1 MRTSFHVSRY
11 GMFGGHLPADLDGYC
26 HLTVQGWIGARMDA
40 FPPMTKE
47 RARELAR
54 EARRAVRR
62 ADRAIERWREGN

>member
-11 GMFGGHLPADLDGYC
+11 GMFGGNLPADLDGYC
-26 HLTVQGWIGARMDA
+26 HLTPRGWLGARMDA
-40 FPPMTKE
+40 AIRMTKE
-47 RARELAR
+47 LARELAR

>member
-11 GMFGGHLPADLDGYC
+11 GMFGGNLPRDLDGYC
-26 HLTVQGWIGARMDA
+26 HLTVKGWLGARMDA
-40 FPPMTKE
+40 AIHMTKKL
-47 RARELAR
+47 ARELAR

>member
-1 MRTSFHVSRY
+1 MKTSFHISRY

-26 HLTVQGWIGARMDA
+26 HLTVEGWLNARMDA
-40 FPPMTKE
+40 FTHMTKE
-47 RARELAR
+47 LARELAR